1 MGSFS
6 FGKKKVEESKPQEFY
21 PESIDRTLEDPVIKG
36 HPCTDLGYYL
46 ESNFDLSLNYILKVF
61 RNSLFLS
68 DKIDAINKK
77 MEQILIENNEL
88 KQRNN
93 TLEAEIEKLK
103 MR

>member
-1 MGSFS
+1 
-6 FGKKKVEESKPQEFY
+6 
-21 PESIDRTLEDPVIKG
+21 VIKG

-46 ESNFDLSLNYILKVF
+46 ESNFDVSLNYILKVF
-61 RNSLFLS
+61 RNSLVLS
-68 DKIDAINKK
+68 DKIDEINRK
-77 MEQILIENNEL
+77 MDKILIENNEL